1 MRIYALQAEL
11 CKALAHPIRLQVLDL
26 LLEHERTVE
35 DLARLTGA
43 GQSNLSQHLAAL
55 RRQKLVTPRRA
66 GMNVFYALSDPKI
79 ADACSITRELLADL
93 VKRDQRAVTR
103 LEVSK

>member
-11 CKALAHPIRLQVLDL
+11 YKALGHPIRLQVLDL
-26 LLEHERTVE
+26 LSKRERSVE
-35 DLARLTGA
+35 ELAKLTGA

-55 RRQKLVTPRRA
+55 RRQKLVVPRRA

-79 ADACSITRELLADL
+79 ADACSMTRELLTDL
-93 VKRDQRAVTR
+93 VKRDQRAVTM
-103 LEVSK
+103 LET